1 MLSLAIV
8 LAFCHAV
15 LPVLRPVAVD
25 VVPLIIDV
33 LLVVAK
39 NYKWKIEKNLIS
51 KYVLQTFLFMIY
63 SGKYLYNKF

>member
-51 KYVLQTFLFMIY
+51 KYV
-63 SGKYLYNKF
+63 